1 MLFPN
6 PIRLFAE
13 AACVSLL
20 GTILAILMFG
30 FFPPLGII
38 VIVAAMA
45 VRETLYTSADAT
57 VPLITRAVVQRTQS
71 MSRSGRYQPVATR
84 LHGGVSPHR
93 FLADGLSTGR

>member
-1 MLFPN
+1 MLFLY

-13 AACVSLL
+13 AACVFLL

-30 FFPPLGII
+30 FFPLGII

-93 FLADGLSTGR
+93 FLADGLSTVR

>member
-1 MLFPN
+1 MLFLY

-13 AACVSLL
+13 AACVFLL

-30 FFPPLGII
+30 FFPLGII

-71 MSRSGRYQPVATR
+71 MSGSGRYQPVATR